1 MGYIAG
7 IQTPDFD
14 PGAALQNTIKGLSAL
29 PQQIGDAASAVNQFT
44 GNNLYHNYGGQTGAV
59 KVGGATL
66 WAPGKR
72 DAYIDQ
78 QLKAQGITD
87 IADQQKAKVGLQ
99 GENDPDKINRLIGQ
113 ASTATQQQKQKVTEA
128 KQEAQSID
136 QKLFNRQ
143 TGLMDRSFGY
153 QKDLTQLQGQQGLN
167 LANVNAQNQV
177 KLAGINAQNALQ
189 LADKQTRGQLA
200 IQGLQ
205 NQGQYKI
212 SDLTSGRQLQASKMQ
227 AIANLLTPAGSSF
240 KGLGNRTLQ

>member
-14 PGAALQNTIKGLSAL
+14 PGAAVQNTIKGLSAL

-44 GNNLYHNYGGQTGAV
+44 GNNLYHNYGGVTGAV
-59 KVGGATL
+59 KGLGVTV

-72 DAYIDQ
+72 DAYIQ
-78 QLKAQGITD
+78 QQMQSKGITD
-87 IADQQKAKVGLQ
+87 IADQQKAKLALQ
-99 GENDPDKINRLIGQ
+99 GENDPDKISQIIGQ
-113 ASTATQQQKQKVTEA
+113 GKLASDQQKQKVAQA

-153 QKDLTQLQGQQGLN
+153 QKDLTQLQGQQGLD
-167 LANVNAQNQV
+167 LANVNAQNQI
-177 KLAGINAQNALQ
+177 KLAGVNAQNALQ
-189 LADKQTRGQLA
+189 LADKQTQGQLA

-205 NQGQYKI
+205 NQGQYKV

-227 AIANLLTPAGSSF
+227 AIANLLTPKGSSF
-240 KGLGNRTLQ
+240 MGFGSRTLQ